1 MTLMKKFASRRI
13 EPGEVIKS
21 PAFSF
26 CTEMKFSMEI
36 WPFEPIKVMP
46 SFVTSILTV
55 DKIGIA
61 FLVLIALFSCIQSL

>member
-1 MTLMKKFASRRI
+1 
-13 EPGEVIKS
+13 
-21 PAFSF
+21 
-26 CTEMKFSMEI
+26 MEI

-61 FLVLIALFSCIQSL
+61 FFVLIALLVVFKACRNKFLLIEK